1 MTKKRKD
8 VLAPASPLDSLFA
21 RVVAILE
28 QARARVVR
36 SVNSE
41 MVLAYWHIGR
51 EIVEQDQGG
60 RKRAAY
66 GEAVLEELSQR
77 LTTEFGRGFDVTNL
91 RKMRQFFR
99 MFEIRDAVR
108 LESGKGKRDA
118 ARLVSGVEEIRH
130 MACDELS
137 WSHYR
142 LLMQVDDTQAREW
155 YMREAASQ
163 HWSTRQLERQIAVLY
178 YERLLASRKKA
189 PVRKEA
195 RNKLAAIAPE
205 EFIRDPYVLEFL
217 NLKDYPALRESA
229 VEQAIIENLQAF
241 LLELG
246 KGFSF
251 VARQKRLRF
260 EEEDF
265 YVDLVFYNYL
275 LRCFM
280 LVDLKV
286 GKLTHQDIGQMDSYV
301 RLFDAHARPPG
312 DNPTIGLILCS
323 KKNEAIAKYS
333 VLTESKQIFAAK
345 YVKVLPTEAELRH
358 ELERERRLLD
368 KRHLLDRKPAEKP

>member
-1 MTKKRKD
+1 MAKKRND
-8 VLAPASPLDSLFA
+8 LLAPASPLDGLFA

-66 GEAVLEELSQR
+66 GEAVLEALSRR
-77 LTTEFGRGFDVTNL
+77 LTTGFGRGFDVTNL

-118 ARLVSGVEEIRH
+118 ARLVSGVEATRI
-130 MACDELS
+130 MACDDLS

-142 LLMQVDDTQAREW
+142 LLMQVDDSQAREW
-155 YMREAASQ
+155 YMRESASQ
-163 HWSTRQLERQIAVLY
+163 QWSTRQLERQISVLY

-229 VEQAIIENLQAF
+229 IEQAIIENLQSF

-251 VARQKRLRF
+251 VASQKRLRF

-275 LRCFM
+275 LRCFV

-323 KKNEAIAKYS
+323 RKNEAIAKYS
-333 VLTESKQIFAAK
+333 VLRESKQIFAAK
-345 YVKVLPTEAELRH
+345 YVKILPTEAELQV

-368 KRHLLDRKPAEKP
+368 KRHLLDRKSAEKP

>member
-1 MTKKRKD
+1 MARKTKS
-8 VLAPASPLDSLFA
+8 VLVAPSSLAGLFH

-28 QARARVVR
+28 QTRSRVARA
-36 SVNSE
+36 VNRE
-41 MVLAYWHIGR
+41 MVVGYWHIGR
-51 EIVEQDQGG
+51 EIVEHEQGG
-60 RKRAAY
+60 RRRAAY
-66 GEAVLEELSQR
+66 GEAVLDELSRR
-77 LTTEFGRGFDVTNL
+77 LAAEFGRGFDVTNL
-91 RKMRQFFR
+91 RKMRQFYR

-118 ARLVSGVEEIRH
+118 ARLVSGVEAIRH
-130 MACDELS
+130 EACDDLS

-142 LLMQVDDTQAREW
+142 LLMQVESPRARDW

-163 HWSTRQLERQIAVLY
+163 RWSTRQLERQISVLY

-195 RNKLAAIAPE
+195 RKKLAAIAPE
-205 EFIRDPYVLEFL
+205 EFIRDPYVLDFL
-217 NLKDYPALRESA
+217 NLTDYPALRESA
-229 VEQAIIENLQAF
+229 VEQAIIDNLQGF
-241 LLELG
+241 LLDLG

-275 LRCFM
+275 LRCFV

-301 RLFDAHARPPG
+301 RMFDAHARPPR

-323 KKNEAIAKYS
+323 RKNEAIARYS
-333 VLTESKQIFAAK
+333 VLREGRHIFAAK
-345 YVKVLPTEAELRH
+345 YVKYLPTEEDLQR
-358 ELERERRLLD
+358 ELERERRLFETSPP
-368 KRHLLDRKPAEKP
+368 RVSTPGRKS